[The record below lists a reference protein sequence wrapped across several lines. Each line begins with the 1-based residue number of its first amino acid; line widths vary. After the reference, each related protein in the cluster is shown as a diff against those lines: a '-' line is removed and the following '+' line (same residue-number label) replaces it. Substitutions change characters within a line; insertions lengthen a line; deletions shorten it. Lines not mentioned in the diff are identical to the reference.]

1 MITLYL
7 PVCLRPQKKKG
18 EKSCEG
24 GGFSACSLQ
33 LASCRT
39 HFCSLQLL
47 LPISAFYLKILCED
61 KIKTYSVM

>member
-24 GGFSACSLQ
+24 GGSVLAACSLHHAGRIFAHSSYYY
-33 LASCRT
+33 L
-39 HFCSLQLL
+39 SLRF
-47 LPISAFYLKILCED
+47 I
-61 KIKTYSVM
+61 